1 MRQMQSW
8 IESTV
13 DEELSKPPTIFL
25 FSPDLLLDDLPLGL
39 ASEISNLGGSLV
51 RLKSIADLLGI
62 GESTFEDD
70 IIEEA
75 GTEKSLAKPRG
86 PRAKVPVLFNG
97 MN

>member
-25 FSPDLLLDDLPLGL
+25 FSPDLLLDDLPVEL
-39 ASEISNLGGSLV
+39 ASEISSFGCSLV

-62 GESTFEDD
+62 GESPFEGDSM
-70 IIEEA
+70 EEGA
-75 GTEKSLAKPRG
+75 DKSLAKPRG
-86 PRAKVPVLFNG
+86 PRARAPVLFNG